1 MFIAACA
8 AKSSGFSYISR
19 PPALLMA
26 SPGPTYLSAE
36 AADGPAFAISLL
48 PDLHSAVFCIVC
60 FFTLILKIKVTNFTH
75 TFDTHTRLLL
85 VI

>member
-8 AKSSGFSYISR
+8 AESSGSSYISR

-36 AADGPAFAISLL
+36 AADCPAWPSLSCF
-48 PDLHSAVFCIVC
+48 LHYVLFY
-60 FFTLILKIKVTNFTH
+60 
-75 TFDTHTRLLL
+75 FDS
-85 VI
+85 